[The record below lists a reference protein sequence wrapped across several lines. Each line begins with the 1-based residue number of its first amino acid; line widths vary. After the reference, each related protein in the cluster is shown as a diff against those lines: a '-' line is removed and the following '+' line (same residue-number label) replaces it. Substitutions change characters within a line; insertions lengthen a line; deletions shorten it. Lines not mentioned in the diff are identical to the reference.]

1 MYRKETQEEIRRI
14 QKELAEGRKQK
25 RDEEIK
31 KEEKNKEKKQEEEV
45 VLEYKHD
52 VEKYEHLRT
61 KKLKK
66 EKEDKTLE
74 LLNSF
79 RERLFKAKQS
89 EPTDSDEKSSKEG
102 EAATSAASV
111 EPSGSFT
118 SLLTHKLD
126 IDEEIRMKVIDA
138 NVADHERYDIYDP
151 RNPLNKRK
159 RDESREI
166 SREKKNR
173 SIGGSRDL
181 L

>member
-1 MYRKETQEEIRRI
+1 M
-14 QKELAEGRKQK
+14 
-25 RDEEIK
+25 
-31 KEEKNKEKKQEEEV
+31 
-45 VLEYKHD
+45 LEYKHD

-89 EPTDSDEKSSKEG
+89 EPTDSDEKSSKEA
-102 EAATSAASV
+102 EAATSSSAAASV